1 MSRFLESCHLMSI
14 ACNVS
19 LTSSLQAKNILIATG
34 SFASK
39 IPIEGSEYGITS
51 DEVLNLEKL
60 PGK

>member
-1 MSRFLESCHLMSI
+1 MSEFLESCHLMRI
-14 ACNVS
+14 ACEVS
-19 LTSSLQAKNILIATG
+19 HAFPLQAKNILIATG

-60 PGK
+60 PEK